1 MKELLSRVLVV
12 GDDKGKIAPKVKNGC
27 DIPNR
32 RAEYKELLGGRHA
45 EGLFHARL
53 SRLTWRSTISKHHR
67 MDPSTD
73 AGLEAMARLVIR
85 SKRAYEGRNES
96 CT

>member
-1 MKELLSRVLVV
+1 MKELLSRVLVA
-12 GDDKGKIAPKVKNGC
+12 GDDKGKNAPKVKNGC

-32 RAEYKELLGGRHA
+32 RAEYKELLRGRPA

-53 SRLTWRSTISKHHR
+53 SRLTCRGIISEHDR
-67 MDPSTD
+67 MDPPTD

-85 SKRAYEGRNES
+85 SKRAFQGRNES